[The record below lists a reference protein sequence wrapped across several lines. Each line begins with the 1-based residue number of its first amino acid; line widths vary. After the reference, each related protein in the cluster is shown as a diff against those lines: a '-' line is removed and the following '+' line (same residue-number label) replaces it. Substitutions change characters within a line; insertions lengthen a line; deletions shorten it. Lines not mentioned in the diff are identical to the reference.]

1 MLCDRTKR
9 AGRPSTR
16 GTGQQDCRWIA
27 RLRRKVAQPFPG
39 LRQATVFL
47 SVSLQVVLFL
57 PATCLDTAH
66 LPGEGAPDRCP
77 RTEPH
82 PGAGILRRTQI
93 RRTPLTT
100 IPIPLF
106 EVKQKLSQDGRR
118 EEILR
123 SSSIA
128 AIWLIIVTFF
138 MVLNR
143 TLDLEVYFVLSLI
156 GLLVVAVLIDGAFS
170 RPRYMR
176 YLGYVIAVGVAL
188 FAYIVVE
195 KILEIIAA

>member
-1 MLCDRTKR
+1 M
-9 AGRPSTR
+9 AG
-16 GTGQQDCRWIA
+16 GKKYYA
-27 RLRRKVAQPFPG
+27 A
-39 LRQATVFL
+39 AVF
-47 SVSLQVVLFL
+47 
-57 PATCLDTAH
+57 
-66 LPGEGAPDRCP
+66 
-77 RTEPH
+77 
-82 PGAGILRRTQI
+82 
-93 RRTPLTT
+93 
-100 IPIPLF
+100 
-106 EVKQKLSQDGRR
+106 
-118 EEILR
+118 
-123 SSSIA
+123 

-176 YLGYVIAVGVAL
+176 YLGYVIAAGVAL

>member
-1 MLCDRTKR
+1 M
-9 AGRPSTR
+9 AG
-16 GTGQQDCRWIA
+16 GKKYYA
-27 RLRRKVAQPFPG
+27 A
-39 LRQATVFL
+39 A
-47 SVSLQVVLFL
+47 VL
-57 PATCLDTAH
+57 
-66 LPGEGAPDRCP
+66 
-77 RTEPH
+77 
-82 PGAGILRRTQI
+82 
-93 RRTPLTT
+93 
-100 IPIPLF
+100 
-106 EVKQKLSQDGRR
+106 
-118 EEILR
+118 
-123 SSSIA
+123 

-176 YLGYVIAVGVAL
+176 YLGYVIAAGVAL